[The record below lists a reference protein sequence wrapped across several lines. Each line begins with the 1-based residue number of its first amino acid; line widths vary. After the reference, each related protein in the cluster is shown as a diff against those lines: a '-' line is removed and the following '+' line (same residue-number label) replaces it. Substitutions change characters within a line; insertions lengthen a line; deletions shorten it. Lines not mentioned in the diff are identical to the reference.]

1 MLYIIYGGHLVQE
14 FSQETAPLLDPRSTE
29 FADRFGDFLLHDK
42 FLDELAVRRAQR
54 AQRQSG
60 ERFDLVLMRLG
71 LLSDAVMARAL
82 SAYCKLPLI
91 GAHEFPQIAL
101 HSEQISISFLKINR
115 LLLLADKGSHLE
127 VAVADPFSIEA
138 IDALSY
144 LLGRPIKRS
153 IAPDG
158 DIESAINRLYSGS
171 NERTEASASKPANGV
186 EAASDDDVKRLEDM
200 ASEAPVIR
208 LVQELIARAAG
219 NQASDVHVEPCEDSV
234 RVRFR
239 IDGLLQTVETYS
251 LALRAAIGSR
261 IKIMARLNIAERRL
275 PQDGRIKV
283 NVRGREIDLRVSTM
297 PTLWGESIVLR
308 LLDRSSIELDFSKLG
323 FAGRS
328 YDDLA
333 QLLKQPNG
341 IILVTGP
348 TGSGKTTTL
357 YTALSTLNST
367 ERKIFTVEDPIEY
380 QLPGVNQIQV
390 QPKIGLTFANA
401 LRSILRQDPDIIMVG
416 EIRDL
421 ETAQIAIQAS
431 LTGHLVLSTVH
442 TNSAAATVTRLL
454 DMGVE
459 KYLLASCLK
468 GVLAQR
474 LVRKLCGTCARPVA
488 DADALMRML
497 TSTGADVGGLLD
509 GATAKLHSAAG
520 CPACR
525 QSGYSGRTTIY
536 ELLTTSARIRDSIL
550 ASSSETVIEN
560 AAVADGMATMLQNG
574 LSKALKG
581 ETTPEEVLR
590 VTRFEACHDT
600 AIEPTTSTA
609 R

>member
-1 MLYIIYGGHLVQE
+1 MDTL
-14 FSQETAPLLDPRSTE
+14 PLTQLSNPGFDPRSAE
-29 FADRFGDFLLHDK
+29 FAEHFGAFLIGRGT
-42 FLDELAVRRAQR
+42 LDELAVGRARR

-60 ERFDLVLMRLG
+60 EKFHLVLQRLG
-71 LLSDAVMARAL
+71 LLSDAPMAAELAR
-82 SAYCKLPLI
+82 YCNLRHVTE
-91 GAHEFPQIAL
+91 ADFPAAPVAADAFEL
-101 HSEQISISFLKINR
+101 SFLKTNR
-115 LLLLADKGSHLE
+115 ILPLADRDGAME
-127 VAVADPFSIEA
+127 VAVADPFNTEAVAAMSYMLGCPVRACVAADGA
-138 IDALSY
+138 IDNGLA
-144 LLGRPIKRS
+144 K
-153 IAPDG
+153 
-158 DIESAINRLYSGS
+158 LYS
-171 NERTEASASKPANGV
+171 ERAPASSPEATAAPSPSATA
-186 EAASDDDVKRLEDM
+186 EAASDDDVRRLEDM

-208 LVQELIARAAG
+208 LVQDLIARAVS
-219 NQASDVHVEPCEDSV
+219 NQASDIHIEPREDSV

-239 IDGLLQTVETYS
+239 IDGILHTAET
-251 LALRAAIGSR
+251 LPTAVRAAIGSR

-308 LLDRSSIELDFSKLG
+308 ILDRSSVDLDFAKLG
-323 FAGRS
+323 FSGRS
-328 YDDLA
+328 YAALT

-357 YTALSTLNST
+357 YTALSELNT
-367 ERKIFTVEDPIEY
+367 AERKIFTVEDPIEY
-380 QLPGVNQIQV
+380 QMPGVNQIQV
-390 QPKIGLTFANA
+390 QPKIGLTFAHA
-401 LRSILRQDPDIIMVG
+401 LRSILRQDPNIIMVG

-474 LVRKLCGTCARPVA
+474 LVRRLCPACATPAA
-488 DADALMRML
+488 DASAVTAMLRGSGVDPSQAL
-497 TSTGADVGGLLD
+497 AGGPPR
-509 GATAKLHSAAG
+509 LHSAAG

-525 QSGYSGRTTIY
+525 QTGFAGRTTIY
-536 ELLTTSARIRDSIL
+536 EVLTTTQLVRDAIL
-550 ASSSETVIEN
+550 NSSSEGAIE
-560 AAVADGMATMLQNG
+560 AAGISEGMTTLLQNG
-574 LSKALKG
+574 LTKALLG
-581 ETTPEEVLR
+581 ETTSEEVLR
-590 VTRFEACHDT
+590 ATRFDT
-600 AIEPTTSTA
+600 CLDIPTEPTT
-609 R
+609 